1 VDDLDEAVMVAPVP
15 DGIRLRLRV
24 KPSARADRL
33 VGPHAGALKLEVRA
47 APEHGKANHAVAR
60 VVADGLE
67 VRRTQV
73 EVTAGHGSRNKT
85 VVVHGLEVGAVIE
98 RLEAMGIPARAE
110 VVSRK
115 P

>member
-1 VDDLDEAVMVAPVP
+1 MADVVSVAATQ
-15 DGIRLRLRV
+15 DGVRLRLRV
-24 KPSARADRL
+24 KPSARTDRL

-47 APEHGKANHAVAR
+47 APERGKANQAVAR

-73 EVTAGHGSRNKT
+73 EVTAGRGSRNKT
-85 VVVHGLEVGAVIE
+85 VVVHGLEVAAVIE
-98 RLEAMGIPARAE
+98 RLEAMGIPARTE

>member
-1 VDDLDEAVMVAPVP
+1 VADVVSVAETP
-15 DGIRLRLRV
+15 DGVRLRLRV

-47 APEHGKANHAVAR
+47 APERGKANHAVAR
-60 VVADGLE
+60 IVADGLE

-85 VVVHGLEVGAVIE
+85 VVIHGLRVGDVVSK
-98 RLEAMGIPARAE
+98 LEAIGIPAKFG
-110 VVSRK
+110 SLQ
-115 P
+115 